1 MVDKNKKHEEFT
13 MPRSLAFCI
22 VLFSLFILST
32 SLFAAEPENP
42 GPKIIKLKM
51 GKKTVDFTHQKHQQ
65 LTNNQCWECHDKTTG
80 KITNWGEATAH
91 KLCIPCHDLNE
102 KGPIKC
108 KGCHPK
114 K

>member
-1 MVDKNKKHEEFT
+1 MSKCLNYCF
-13 MPRSLAFCI
+13 

-32 SLFAAEPENP
+32 SSFAAENT
-42 GPKIIKLKM
+42 GPKMIKLKM
-51 GKKTVDFTHQKHQQ
+51 GKKTLDFTHQKHQQ
-65 LTNNQCWECHDKTTG
+65 LTNNQCWECHDETKG
-80 KITNWGEATAH
+80 KIANWGETTAH

-102 KGPIKC
+102 KGPVKC